1 MGSNSRCEV
10 LERSRERYLNRGK
23 EGRGRLLDEICSPF
37 GYERKYE
44 IKVLGGARPIAGAGC
59 KKLGGSVPKYGKEER
74 KVFQVIWMA
83 AEQPC
88 GKRMKP
94 TVKVWL
100 PQYEK
105 LRSGTAS

>member
-1 MGSNSRCEV
+1 V
-10 LERSRERYLNRGK
+10 QK
-23 EGRGRLLDEICSPF
+23 
-37 GYERKYE
+37 
-44 IKVLGGARPIAGAGC
+44 A
-59 KKLGGSVPKYGKEER
+59 GGSKPKYGKKER

-100 PQYEK
+100 SHYEK

>member
-10 LERSRERYLNRGK
+10 LERSREGK
-23 EGRGRLLDEICSPF
+23 KR
-37 GYERKYE
+37 
-44 IKVLGGARPIAGAGC
+44 
-59 KKLGGSVPKYGKEER
+59 GGSVPKYGKEER

-88 GKRMKP
+88 GKWLKP

-100 PQYEK
+100 PHYEK